1 MYDFDSNVNRFD
13 KYSLKWNVEREE
25 LPMWVADMDFR
36 VCTEIVDSMRDIL
49 NHGIF
54 GYSYIPDEYY
64 ESIISWWRNRYHYE
78 IKREY
83 ILHSCGV
90 VPSIS
95 TIINTLSN
103 KGDGILVQPPVYHVF
118 YRCIK
123 DNDRVVINNPL
134 IYENN
139 TYRVDFDDLENKLKH
154 SKIMILCNPHN
165 PVSKAFDKDTLRK
178 IGEICVKHNVIVI
191 SDEIHCDITKD
202 FSYTPFASLSDE
214 IANIT
219 ISAFSPHKTFNIA
232 DLHVSCLVIHN
243 KALREIMEKSLRIN
257 HIATSNILGITASI
271 AAYGHGR
278 LWLNEMLGY
287 IWGNEAMVRDF
298 VSTHISNISIAKS
311 NATYLLWLDCGNLMG
326 DRFNNSSDLA
336 TYLRKETGLYVSS
349 GLDFGLGGENFL
361 RLNIATSK
369 DRIRDC
375 LNRLKNGIEAI

>member
-1 MYDFDSNVNRFD
+1 
-13 KYSLKWNVEREE
+13 
-25 LPMWVADMDFR
+25 
-36 VCTEIVDSMRDIL
+36 
-49 NHGIF
+49 
-54 GYSYIPDEYY
+54 
-64 ESIISWWRNRYHYE
+64 
-78 IKREY
+78 
-83 ILHSCGV
+83 
-90 VPSIS
+90 
-95 TIINTLSN
+95 
-103 KGDGILVQPPVYHVF
+103 
-118 YRCIK
+118 
-123 DNDRVVINNPL
+123 
-134 IYENN
+134 
-139 TYRVDFDDLENKLKH
+139 
-154 SKIMILCNPHN
+154 MILCNPHN

-178 IGEICVKHNVIVI
+178 IGELCVKHNVIVI

-278 LWLNEMLGY
+278 LWLNEMLDY